1 MTFYPLSG
9 MGADSFWDY
18 NVMDT
23 SGSEMSENFEYQ
35 QPELRE
41 PEKSETKKE
50 KKVKVKK
57 NKKEKNS
64 EKKFR
69 FIRKKEK
76 KQETTEQ
83 LEQQLVL
90 PKNNPQP
97 KRAC

>member
-57 NKKEKNS
+57 KERANK
-64 EKKFR
+64 
-69 FIRKKEK
+69 IR
-76 KQETTEQ
+76 
-83 LEQQLVL
+83 
-90 PKNNPQP
+90 
-97 KRAC
+97 

>member
-1 MTFYPLSG
+1 MAFYPMSG

-23 SGSEMSENFEYQ
+23 SGSKMSENFEYQ

-41 PEKSETKKE
+41 QQQSEAKKD

-57 NKKEKNS
+57 KKKEKNT

-76 KQETTEQ
+76 QQETTESVEM
-83 LEQQLVL
+83 LIKLLIHLIRV
-90 PKNNPQP
+90 
-97 KRAC
+97 

>member
-41 PEKSETKKE
+41 PEEIPFYQE
-50 KKVKVKK
+50 KR
-57 NKKEKNS
+57 EKTRTH
-64 EKKFR
+64 K
-69 FIRKKEK
+69 
-76 KQETTEQ
+76 TT
-83 LEQQLVL
+83 
-90 PKNNPQP
+90 
-97 KRAC
+97 